1 MFKKFNSLENAYR
14 GAFVEKCESLGV
26 AHWVATEKIHGA
38 NFGFIVDGESVVPF
52 KRSSTIGK
60 NPETGS
66 YEFYGCN
73 DVVSKYESAAVTV
86 AKAVGQPVI
95 IYGELYGQGIQ
106 KEIDYGPKDFICF
119 DVYVPEEDKYLDWDA
134 VVNLCGAAS
143 IPTVP
148 EVGRGTLTEMLEI
161 SPEFDS
167 IVAQR
172 NGNSGISEGVTIKQL
187 YSEHMLPNGSRAILK
202 NKSKAFSEKKQKAP
216 KKPFKM
222 PEEVKGIF
230 EDFLQY
236 LNKNR
241 LSNVISKIGGVSQKD
256 FGKIQGLLVKDAKE
270 EFERDEYEISSDDW
284 KLIAKSVNKEA
295 AGVVREEWLNI
306 LDNNR

>member
-14 GAFVEKCESLGV
+14 EKFVNDCRELGASE
-26 AHWVATEKIHGA
+26 WVALEKIHGA
-38 NFGFIVDGESVVPF
+38 NFGFIVEGGEVTPF
-52 KRSSTIGK
+52 KRSSTIGA

-73 DVVSKYESAAVTV
+73 PVVDIYKNLVKNIELVFD
-86 AKAVGQPVI
+86 QPVQ
-95 IYGELYGQGIQ
+95 IYGELYGEGVQ
-106 KEIDYGPKDFICF
+106 KEIQYGPKDFIAF
-119 DVYVPEEDKYLDWDA
+119 DIYLMDDEVFVDWD
-134 VVNLCGAAS
+134 VVVKVCADYS
-143 IPTVP
+143 IPTAP
-148 EVGRGTLTEMLEI
+148 EIGRDTLEQLLKV

-167 IVAQR
+167 IVSKR
-172 NGNSGISEGVTIKQL
+172 NGYDSKAEGLVIKQL
-187 YSEHMLPNGSRAILK
+187 QDEAFLRTGSRAIIK
-202 NKSKAFSEKKQKAP
+202 NKSKSFSEKKQKAP

-241 LSNVISKIGGVSQKD
+241 FNNVISEIGEVSQKD
-256 FGKIQGLLVKDAKE
+256 FGKLQGLLVKDAKE

-295 AGVVREEWLNI
+295 AGVVREDWLNI
-306 LDNNR
+306 LDNNY